1 MKCGVS
7 SGSALFAMLSTFF
20 VTVNNI
26 KCYMNHFTSF
36 TSLMGA
42 KPLKAVLE
50 QIVPSYI
57 TPIKI
62 GIRHF
67 RVAFPHILYAY
78 HRETYRTGIKQSH
91 NFGLNVYARGFC
103 VYGKLRS
110 VKTSVTLFVISHLTA
125 W

>member
-1 MKCGVS
+1 
-7 SGSALFAMLSTFF
+7 
-20 VTVNNI
+20 
-26 KCYMNHFTSF
+26 
-36 TSLMGA
+36 MGA

-91 NFGLNVYARGFC
+91 NFGLNVYARGFAYTVATLSKDQC
-103 VYGKLRS
+103 HPPCEILFYKLE
-110 VKTSVTLFVISHLTA
+110 VF
-125 W
+125 